1 MQVWFYLVIMQKT
14 KTTTFDPFKNG
25 VESFVVQ
32 LYTMC
37 TSNPNLEFR
46 WIYEAQYPNSTQ
58 DKSKTMTILK
68 NNLKWLKSKDAVE
81 FPTNDSIKL
90 VKYRL
95 SSLIDGFWNVNN
107 IFFVSWIDI

>member
-1 MQVWFYLVIMQKT
+1 MQKT
-14 KTTTFDPFKNG
+14 KTIAFDPFKNG
-25 VESFVVQ
+25 IDSFVVQ

-37 TSNPNLEFR
+37 TSNPNKEIWSLDE
-46 WIYEAQYPNSTQ
+46 IYKARYPNSAQ

-81 FPTNDSIKL
+81 FPNNNSVKL

-95 SSLIDGFWNVNN
+95 SSLIDG
-107 IFFVSWIDI
+107 I